1 MIEHKI
7 NDINNVMN
15 DIHKQL
21 VKLTWNYHKTSKTDP
36 DDGSVW
42 HIFNDVI
49 NNSVVVY
56 ICSLW
61 DFYFYISF
69 WSLCT

>member
-21 VKLTWNYHKTSKTDP
+21 VKLTWNYHRTSKTDP
-36 DDGSVW
+36 NDESVW

-49 NNSVVVY
+49 
-56 ICSLW
+56 C
-61 DFYFYISF
+61 D
-69 WSLCT
+69 

>member
-36 DDGSVW
+36 
-42 HIFNDVI
+42 ND
-49 NNSVVVY
+49 
-56 ICSLW
+56 
-61 DFYFYISF
+61 
-69 WSLCT
+69 

>member
-21 VKLTWNYHKTSKTDP
+21 VKLTWIYHKTSKTDSN
-36 DDGSVW
+36 DDTFSMMW
-42 HIFNDVI
+42 YVI

-56 ICSLW
+56 ICSPW